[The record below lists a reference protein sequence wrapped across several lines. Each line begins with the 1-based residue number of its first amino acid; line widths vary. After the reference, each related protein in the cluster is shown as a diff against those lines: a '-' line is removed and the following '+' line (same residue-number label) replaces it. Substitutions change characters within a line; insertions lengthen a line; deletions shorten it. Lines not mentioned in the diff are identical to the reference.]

1 MSNSKTFKERYDEA
15 LPLFRAGNYK
25 AALPLFQSLLP
36 EAPAPKERAAIL
48 VNILACLRELEH
60 RDSDYWKQIALGYAE
75 TLHDADAANWPIQ
88 PAQKAFENLACALF
102 EYDPQGSY
110 TFFLDL
116 YRSLPTA
123 FCAAFE
129 TGLATAF
136 DQEARQYDRTGH
148 EDRARQ
154 MGELYL
160 ELTESSAEH
169 KGTRVAIR
177 NRLAD
182 MLIFHA
188 SRANEDLE
196 RSALRL
202 LEESLKE
209 QPDNR
214 FALSLKE
221 HIAQRNTFRLQI
233 DRFWHDTHNR
243 IAPMKTSLRRLQE
256 ASLPK
261 PLQEAVSDLGYN
273 LGLIDTSLR
282 LSGATQGPSAVLQP
296 SPQQYQ
302 DVDPVG
308 VCRETLQQN
317 HLDPEAVV
325 FLGQPAP
332 WEIAP
337 GYLGL
342 ALHNLL
348 VNSLEAYRRRSLP
361 WPPQPVTLTIDY
373 HLGTI
378 RVSDSAGGIAPHIP
392 DPFLPYV
399 SEKGVQMTSGL
410 GLLQAR
416 TAIQSMGGSLVLDPQ
431 QPNGGAAFLIQLPR

>member
-1 MSNSKTFKERYDEA
+1 MSNNKTFNERYNEA
-15 LPLFRAGNYK
+15 LPLFRAENYN
-25 AALPLFQSLLP
+25 AAFPLFQSLLP
-36 EAPAPKERAAIL
+36 EAPDPKDRAKISA
-48 VNILACLRELEH
+48 NILACLRKLEH
-60 RDSDYWKQIALGYAE
+60 NDSAYWKQIAGDYAK
-75 TLHDADAANWPIQ
+75 TLHDPDAVNWPSQ
-88 PAQKAFENLACALF
+88 PAEQAFENLACALF

-110 TFFLDL
+110 AFLLDL

-129 TGLATAF
+129 KGLATAF
-136 DQEARQYDRTGH
+136 DQEARQYDRAGH

-160 ELTESSAEH
+160 ELTASSNEH

-196 RSALRL
+196 RRAFML
-202 LEESLKE
+202 LQESLQE

-214 FALSLKE
+214 FARSLQE

-256 ASLPK
+256 APLPK
-261 PLQEAVSDLGYN
+261 PLQDAVSDLDYN

-282 LSGATQGPSAVLQP
+282 LSGAAQGSSAVLQP

-308 VCRETLQQN
+308 VCRETLRQN

-337 GYLGL
+337 SYLGL

-361 WPPQPVTLTIDY
+361 LPPQPVTLTIDY
-373 HLGTI
+373 NLGTI
-378 RVSDSAGGIAPHIP
+378 RVSDAAGGISPHIS